1 MGLSG
6 IIGFPLIS
14 CCSLGGVRLALVKD
28 KKNKVIQ
35 EFAVHE
41 KDTGSAAVQIALLTN
56 RIKQLNEHFKV
67 HKKDYHSRLG
77 LLKLVN
83 RRRNLLSYLKKKDP
97 KKYQEV
103 ISKLG
108 LKK

>member
-1 MGLSG
+1 
-6 IIGFPLIS
+6 
-14 CCSLGGVRLALVKD
+14 LALLKD
-28 KKNKVIQ
+28 RKAEIIR
-35 EFAVHE
+35 EFGEHPN
-41 KDTGSAAVQIALLTN
+41 DTGSAPVQIALLTE
-56 RIKQLNEHFKV
+56 RINQLNEHFKI
-67 HKKDYHSRLG
+67 HRKDFHSRLG

-83 RRRNLLSYLKKKDP
+83 RRRNLLSYLKRKDP

>member
-1 MGLSG
+1 MALLKDRKAE
-6 IIGFPLIS
+6 II
-14 CCSLGGVRLALVKD
+14 K
-28 KKNKVIQ
+28 
-35 EFAVHE
+35 EFGAHPN
-41 KDTGSAAVQIALLTN
+41 DTGSAAVQIAILTE
-56 RIKQLNEHFKV
+56 RINQLNEHFKV
-67 HKKDYHSRLG
+67 HRKDHHSRLG

-97 KKYQEV
+97 QKYQEV

>member
-1 MGLSG
+1 
-6 IIGFPLIS
+6 
-14 CCSLGGVRLALVKD
+14 LALLKD
-28 KKNKVIQ
+28 KKAEIIK
-35 EFAVHE
+35 EFGDHPN
-41 KDTGSAAVQIALLTN
+41 DTGSASVQIALLTE
-56 RIKQLNEHFKV
+56 RINQLNEHFKV
-67 HKKDYHSRLG
+67 HRKDFHSRLG

-83 RRRNLLSYLKKKDP
+83 RRRNLLSYLKRKDP

>member
-1 MGLSG
+1 MALLKDRKAE
-6 IIGFPLIS
+6 II
-14 CCSLGGVRLALVKD
+14 K
-28 KKNKVIQ
+28 
-35 EFAVHE
+35 EFGEHPN
-41 KDTGSAAVQIALLTN
+41 DTGSAAVQIAILTE
-56 RIKQLNEHFKV
+56 RINQLNEHFKV
-67 HKKDYHSRLG
+67 HRKDHHSRLG

-97 KKYQEV
+97 QKYQEV

>member
-1 MGLSG
+1 MALLKDRKAE
-6 IIGFPLIS
+6 II
-14 CCSLGGVRLALVKD
+14 K
-28 KKNKVIQ
+28 
-35 EFAVHE
+35 EFGEHPN
-41 KDTGSAAVQIALLTN
+41 DTGSTAVQIALLTE
-56 RIKQLNEHFKV
+56 RINQLNEHFKV
-67 HKKDYHSRLG
+67 HRKDFHSRLG

-83 RRRNLLSYLKKKDP
+83 RRRNLLSYLKRKDP

>member
-1 MGLSG
+1 MGL
-6 IIGFPLIS
+6 IKEEKTNLI
-14 CCSLGGVRLALVKD
+14 K
-28 KKNKVIQ
+28 
-35 EFAVHE
+35 EFADHP

-83 RRRNLLSYLKKKDP
+83 RRRSLLSYLKRKDP
-97 KKYQEV
+97 EKYQEV

>member
-1 MGLSG
+1 M
-6 IIGFPLIS
+6 
-14 CCSLGGVRLALVKD
+14 ALLKD
-28 KKNKVIQ
+28 KKAEIIK
-35 EFAVHE
+35 EFGDHPN
-41 KDTGSAAVQIALLTN
+41 DTGSASVQIALLTE
-56 RIKQLNEHFKV
+56 RINQLNEHFKV
-67 HKKDYHSRLG
+67 HRKDFHSRLG

-83 RRRNLLSYLKKKDP
+83 RRRNLLSYLKRKDP